1 MGKKILINYADPSG
15 HRSDCHIQQKLNTLS
30 GHKVGGF
37 DTVINYGRKDID
49 ADFYEKNRSIFAHKK
64 GAGYWIW
71 KPYIIVKTLKTLDEG
86 DYLFYCDTDFHF
98 VQSIDI
104 LIETLDKANQNMMIF
119 KHAYNWILLE
129 KHWTKRDLFIAMD
142 CDNEK
147 YTDTHQIQGGIH
159 LWKKSDKSIKIAEE
173 WLELVQNEHLL
184 TNESSILGKPEYDGF
199 VEHRHDQS
207 IFSLICKR
215 HNLIQS
221 DGLYRNNIFR
231 TKKYPYF
238 IITRILRPHK
248 NYSDSSVIYEKED
261 YIWFKRKLFYLEL
274 MKIAQWK
281 LLEYAISKN
290 PEISFRSRF
299 FFFVYLRLCK
309 IYLRLSKPVKR
320 LMLFLK

>member
-1 MGKKILINYADPSG
+1 M
-15 HRSDCHIQQKLNTLS
+15 
-30 GHKVGGF
+30 GGF
-37 DTVINYGRKDID
+37 DIVINYGRKDID
-49 ADFYEKNRSIFAHKK
+49 SNFYEKNRSIFTHKK

-71 KPYIIVKTLKTLDEG
+71 KPYIIVKTLKTLYEG
-86 DYLFYCDTDFHF
+86 DYLFYCDVDFHF

-104 LIETLDKANQNMMIF
+104 LIETLDKSNQNVMIF
-119 KHAYNWILLE
+119 KHHYSLMLQE
-129 KHWTKRDLFIAMD
+129 KYWTKRDLFIAMD

-221 DGLYRNNIFR
+221 DCLYRNGIFLEQR
-231 TKKYPYF
+231 NYPYF

-248 NYSDSSVIYEKED
+248 TYSDSSVIYEKED
-261 YIWFKRKLFYLEL
+261 YLWFKRKLFYPKL
-274 MKIAQWK
+274 MKIWHWK
-281 LLEYAISKN
+281 LLEYAIYKN
-290 PEISFRSRF
+290 HKISFGYD
-299 FFFVYLRLCK
+299 FFFVYLMLYK
-309 IYLRLSKPVKR
+309 VYLRLYKPVKR